1 LKINTRK
8 AALLV
13 IFEVESR
20 KNLQLDA
27 VMERYHQKLKNPK
40 DRALF
45 VELVHGVLRYKNLL
59 DYYINFVA
67 KKGVKDKKILN
78 ILRIATYELLF
89 LDKIPNYATVN
100 EACELAEVVNKS
112 QKGFVNA
119 VLRNIIRRKDEIE
132 KALEKLRDVNPKDFL
147 SIKLSYPKFLIEYL
161 EKSYGLDKTIKILEF
176 LNTKPLQ
183 SIKINTRKISREEFL
198 KKLEDC
204 GYEYELPELNE
215 EIIYIVKGNI
225 KDNKLYKEGYFYFQD
240 LASSLIVKWNKD
252 DFEKA
257 GTILDLCAAPGG
269 KTFNCAEVTKGVI
282 VSCDVNKAKVDL
294 LRENLLRLGFDNV
307 IAAENDALIL
317 NEDFVE
323 KFDIVIA
330 DLPCSGFG
338 TIRKKPDI
346 KWNKTKEDI
355 ENLHE
360 LQLKMLNNAAQYLKN
375 GGIIFYS
382 TCTLGYMENEDT
394 VSRFLENHN
403 DFNLISQNTIF
414 PDEYK
419 CDGFFIA
426 KLKKEGKV

>member
-1 LKINTRK
+1 MKINTRR
-8 AALLV
+8 AAFLV
-13 IFEVESR
+13 IFEIESR
-20 KNLQLDA
+20 KNVNADA
-27 VMERYHQKLKNPK
+27 LMEKYHHKLKK
-40 DRALF
+40 TEDRALF
-45 VELVHGVLRYKNLL
+45 VELVHGVLRYKNIL

-89 LDKIPNYATVN
+89 LDKIPDYATVN
-100 EACELAEVVNKS
+100 EACELAKNVNKN
-112 QKGFVNA
+112 QKDFVNA
-119 VLRNIIRRKDEIE
+119 ILRNIIRRKDEIE
-132 KALEKLRDVNPKDFL
+132 KALERVKEVNIKDFL
-147 SIKLSYPKFLIEYL
+147 SIKLSYPKFLIDYL
-161 EKSYGLDKTIKILEF
+161 EKSYGFDKTVKILEF

-183 SIKINTRKISREEFL
+183 SIKINTKKISQAEFL
-198 KKLEDC
+198 KKLEAC
-204 GYEYELPELNE
+204 GYEYKVPELNR
-215 EIIYIVKGNI
+215 EIVYIVKGNI
-225 KDNKLYKEGYFYFQD
+225 KESELYRDGYFYYQD
-240 LASSLIVKWNKD
+240 LASSFIVKWNRD

-257 GTILDLCAAPGG
+257 SSILDLCAAPGG
-269 KTFNCAEVTKGVI
+269 KTFNCAEVTRGFV
-282 VSCDVNKAKVDL
+282 VSCDVNKSKIER

-307 IAAENDALIL
+307 VVAENDALTL
-317 NEDFVE
+317 NEDFVG

-360 LQLKMLNNAAQYLKN
+360 LQLKMLDNAAQYLKE

-382 TCTLGYMENEDT
+382 TCTLGHRENEDT
-394 VSRFLENHN
+394 VLKFLEKHK
-403 DFNLISQNTIF
+403 DFSLISQNTIF

-426 KLKKEGKV
+426 KLKKEGNV